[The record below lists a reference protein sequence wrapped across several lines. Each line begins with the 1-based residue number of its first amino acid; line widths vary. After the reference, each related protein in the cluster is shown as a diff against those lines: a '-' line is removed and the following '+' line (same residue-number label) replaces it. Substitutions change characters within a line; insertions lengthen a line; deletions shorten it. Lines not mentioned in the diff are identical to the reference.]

1 MTRTLVVDQEPLQ
14 ATRDGGAA
22 RMVTLLRLLKDMG
35 HSVTFASLRPWPVE
49 LSGTAE
55 RLTQLGVEI
64 TARDGTVG
72 NWLREYGQNLDLVVA
87 SRLPVAEA
95 MLPLVQD
102 HCPKGRFIYD
112 ATHVEHL
119 AAYRLAKLTG
129 NKPLLVAAL
138 RDRSAERDVVAAAD
152 VIIATSDEDADELR
166 QLVAGADVHV
176 VPAVDARSDRD
187 VLATATRTGIVFLG
201 YLGVVE
207 NEIAVRRLIEK
218 VWPLVE
224 AEFGPISLT
233 VVGAAPPEW
242 LLAFAEAHPRLV
254 VTGHLTEIDEVL
266 RRAAVTVI
274 PLSGGAGVKTKV
286 LQAFANGLPVVATT
300 AGIRGVPAVH
310 GVHALLAESDAELA
324 AAAAR
329 VLRDPALGRALGER
343 AATLLH
349 EQFSDDV
356 YRAALQKALA

>member
-1 MTRTLVVDQEPLQ
+1 MIEPSSAIVQTTSQAFSASKRCRCSERRRSRSRSGERTLSAMPPD
-14 ATRDGGAA
+14 TSDSSGAG
-22 RMVTLLRLLKDMG
+22 VI
-35 HSVTFASLRPWPVE
+35 RP
-49 LSGTAE
+49 
-55 RLTQLGVEI
+55 
-64 TARDGTVG
+64 
-72 NWLREYGQNLDLVVA
+72 
-87 SRLPVAEA
+87 
-95 MLPLVQD
+95 
-102 HCPKGRFIYD
+102 PK
-112 ATHVEHL
+112 L
-119 AAYRLAKLTG
+119 AAKPRKGSARYRLAKLTG
-129 NKPLLVAAL
+129 NQPLLVAAL

-166 QLVAGADVHV
+166 QLVAGADVHI

-187 VLATATRTGIVFLG
+187 VLVTATRTGIVFLG
-201 YLGVVE
+201 YLGIVE

-266 RRAAVTVI
+266 RRAAVTMI

-310 GVHALLAESDAELA
+310 GVHALLAESDGELA
-324 AAAAR
+324 AAAIR
-329 VLRDPALGRALGER
+329 ILRNPGLGRALTER
-343 AATLLH
+343 AATLIH